1 MLELVQKRLFFLTFQ
16 KNKKEEGTGF
26 SGAENASF
34 SGRYKTEVG
43 ISYARG
49 VKELAAAGSTPM
61 EQAAPCLSYSSLCPE
76 LFL

>member
-1 MLELVQKRLFFLTFQ
+1 MLELVQKRLFFFTFQ
-16 KNKKEEGTGF
+16 KNKKEEEGTGF

-43 ISYARG
+43 ISYAR
-49 VKELAAAGSTPM
+49 KELAAAGSTPM